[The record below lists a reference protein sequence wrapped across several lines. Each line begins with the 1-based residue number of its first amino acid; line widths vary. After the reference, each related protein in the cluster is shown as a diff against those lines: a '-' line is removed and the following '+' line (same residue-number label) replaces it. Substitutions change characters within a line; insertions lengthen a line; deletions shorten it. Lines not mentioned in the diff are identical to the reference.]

1 MPRRGKKYLEAVQK
15 VDRNKLYS
23 PKEALELAKEVSYA
37 DFDATV
43 ELHLNM
49 GLDPRRSDQQIRGV
63 VRLPHG
69 LGKPVRVVAFVT
81 PDLEKVAKEAGADY
95 VISDD
100 EGIKKIQNGW
110 TDFDVSI
117 AVPQMMP
124 KVGRLGRILG
134 RRGLMPNPK
143 TGTVV
148 QPDDL
153 PRAIKEAKAGRVE
166 YRLDR
171 TGNIHVP
178 LGKVSFPT
186 EHLVE
191 NMAAV
196 MEAIRRAKPPA
207 AKGAYVKRVTVA
219 PSMGPG
225 IKVDP
230 AEALAMESPA

>member
-1 MPRRGKKYLEAVQK
+1 MPRRGKKYLDAIQK
-15 VDRNKLYS
+15 VDRYKLYS

-37 DFDATV
+37 NFDATV

-63 VRLPHG
+63 VKLPHG

-81 PDLEKVAKEAGADY
+81 PDLEQMAKEAGADY
-95 VISDD
+95 VISDN

-153 PRAIKEAKAGRVE
+153 PRAIQEAKAGRVE

-171 TGNIHVP
+171 TGNIHLP
-178 LGKVSFPT
+178 IGKVSFPT
-186 EHLVE
+186 EHLLD

-196 MEAIRRAKPPA
+196 MEAIRRAKPAA
-207 AKGAYVKRVTVA
+207 AKGTYVKKVVVA

-230 AEALAMESPA
+230 AQALAMESPA

>member
-23 PKEALELAKEVSYA
+23 PQEALELAKEVSYA

-43 ELHLNM
+43 EMHLNM

-81 PDLEKVAKEAGADY
+81 PDLEKVAEEAGADY

-178 LGKVSFPT
+178 LGKVSFPS
-186 EHLVE
+186 EHLAE

-196 MEAIRRAKPPA
+196 MDAIRRAKPSA
-207 AKGAYVKRVTVA
+207 AKGTYVKRVTVA

-225 IKVDP
+225 IKVDS
-230 AEALAMESPA
+230 AEALAMESSV

>member
-1 MPRRGKKYLEAVQK
+1 
-15 VDRNKLYS
+15 
-23 PKEALELAKEVSYA
+23 
-37 DFDATV
+37 
-43 ELHLNM
+43 M

-153 PRAIKEAKAGRVE
+153 PRAIQEAKAGRVE

-196 MEAIRRAKPPA
+196 MEAIRRAKPAA
-207 AKGAYVKRVTVA
+207 AKGTYVKRVTVA

-230 AEALAMESPA
+230 VEALAMESPA

>member
-1 MPRRGKKYLEAVQK
+1 MPRRGKKYLEAIQK

-37 DFDATV
+37 NFDATV

-153 PRAIKEAKAGRVE
+153 PRAIQEAKAGRVE

-186 EHLVE
+186 EHLLE

-196 MEAIRRAKPPA
+196 MEAIRRAKPSA
-207 AKGAYVKRVTVA
+207 AKGTYVKRVTVA

-230 AEALAMESPA
+230 VEALAMESPA

>member
-1 MPRRGKKYLEAVQK
+1 MPRRGKKYLDAIQK

-37 DFDATV
+37 NFDATV

-153 PRAIKEAKAGRVE
+153 PRAIQEAKAGRVE

-196 MEAIRRAKPPA
+196 MEAIRRAKPAA
-207 AKGAYVKRVTVA
+207 AKGTYVKRVTVA

>member
-1 MPRRGKKYLEAVQK
+1 MPRRGKKYLEVVQK
-15 VDRNKLYS
+15 IDRNKLYS

-37 DFDATV
+37 NFDATI
-43 ELHLNM
+43 EMHLNM

-63 VRLPHG
+63 VKLPHG

-81 PDLEKVAKEAGADY
+81 PELEQVAREAGADY
-95 VISDD
+95 VISDQ
-100 EGIKKIQNGW
+100 EGIKKIQDGW

-153 PRAIKEAKAGRVE
+153 PRAIQEAKAGRVE

-186 EHLVE
+186 EHLLE
-191 NMAAV
+191 NMGAI
-196 MEAIRRAKPPA
+196 MEAIRRAKPA
-207 AKGAYVKRVTVA
+207 GAKGTYVKRVTVA

-230 AEALAMESPA
+230 AEALAMEGPA

>member
-1 MPRRGKKYLEAVQK
+1 MPRRGKKYLDAIQK

-37 DFDATV
+37 NFDATV

-153 PRAIKEAKAGRVE
+153 PRAIQEAKAGRVE

-196 MEAIRRAKPPA
+196 MEAIRRAKPAA
-207 AKGAYVKRVTVA
+207 AKGTYVKRVTVA

-230 AEALAMESPA
+230 VEALAMESPA

>member
-1 MPRRGKKYLEAVQK
+1 MPRRGKKYLEVVQK

-37 DFDATV
+37 NFDATV
-43 ELHLNM
+43 EMHLNM

-63 VRLPHG
+63 VKLPHG

-81 PDLEKVAKEAGADY
+81 PELEQVAKEAGADY
-95 VISDD
+95 VISDQ

-148 QPDDL
+148 QPADL

-186 EHLVE
+186 EHLLE
-191 NMAAV
+191 NMGAV
-196 MEAIRRAKPPA
+196 MEAIRRAKPA
-207 AKGAYVKRVTVA
+207 GAKGTYVKRVTVA

-230 AEALAMESPA
+230 AEALAMEGPA

>member
-1 MPRRGKKYLEAVQK
+1 MPRRGKKYLEAIQK

-37 DFDATV
+37 NFDATV

-81 PDLEKVAKEAGADY
+81 PDLEKLAKEAGADY

-100 EGIKKIQNGW
+100 EGIKKIQDGW

-153 PRAIKEAKAGRVE
+153 PRAIQEAKAGRVE

-186 EHLVE
+186 EHLLE

-207 AKGAYVKRVTVA
+207 AKGTYVKRVTVA

>member
-1 MPRRGKKYLEAVQK
+1 MPRRGKKYLDAIQK

-37 DFDATV
+37 NFDATV

-153 PRAIKEAKAGRVE
+153 PRAIQEAKAGRVE

-186 EHLVE
+186 EHLLE

-196 MEAIRRAKPPA
+196 MEAIRRAKPSA
-207 AKGAYVKRVTVA
+207 AKGTYVKRVTVA

-230 AEALAMESPA
+230 VEALAMESPA